1 MGKPAWVQ
9 VSQLSI
15 FFIMKIFLFLN
26 FLILNKKIFDD
37 LKEYTFKKMY
47 LSNSGSWLSTLI
59 RYFILDIG
67 KIFYIY
73 KNILY
78 YYNLLIN

>member
-1 MGKPAWVQ
+1 
-9 VSQLSI
+9 
-15 FFIMKIFLFLN
+15 
-26 FLILNKKIFDD
+26 
-37 LKEYTFKKMY
+37 MY
-47 LSNSGSWLSTLI
+47 LSISGSRLSKLI